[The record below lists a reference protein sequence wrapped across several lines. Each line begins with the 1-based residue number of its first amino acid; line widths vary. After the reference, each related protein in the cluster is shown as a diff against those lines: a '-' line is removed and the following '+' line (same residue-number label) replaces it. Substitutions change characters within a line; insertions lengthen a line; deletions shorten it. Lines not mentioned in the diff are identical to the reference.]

1 MVEAAFDALCSLVE
15 REPRTAGEMFYLEQA
30 RRPERSET
38 YARTMKTSYSVTWHD
53 PEGKTHVGHLELGA
67 KSLRLTESGDRN
79 PIEIGYDELQGV
91 SFRYV
96 EKAQPSLVLYRPG
109 GSYVLTSTVME
120 AGVVPELVGHLAEMG
135 LPASRRAI
143 VVLPLK
149 EGALE
154 HARELAAKGPP
165 FDPAVSGLTRHRLL
179 LTSHEAIF
187 EFESSKEGALEAL
200 LGLIDLWAAAEA
212 WRDLI
217 AGPPRLAEVAYAWE
231 RMEPTDVAI
240 GLGL

>member
-1 MVEAAFDALCSLVE
+1 
-15 REPRTAGEMFYLEQA
+15 
-30 RRPERSET
+30 
-38 YARTMKTSYSVTWHD
+38 MKTSYSVTWHGPD
-53 PEGKTHVGHLELGA
+53 REPHVGRLELGA
-67 KSLRLTESGDRN
+67 KALRLTEDADAG
-79 PIEIGYDELQGV
+79 PIEVGYDELQGV
-91 SFRYV
+91 SFRYL
-96 EKAQPSLVLYRPG
+96 ENEGQPSLVLYRPG

-120 AGVVPELVGHLAEMG
+120 AGVVPELIGHLAE
-135 LPASRRAI
+135 LRLLASRRAI
-143 VVLPLK
+143 VILPLK

-165 FDPAVSGLTRHRLL
+165 FDPAATGLTRHRLL

-187 EFESSKEGALEAL
+187 EFESASDGALEAL
-200 LGLIDLWAAAEA
+200 LGQVDLWAAAAA

>member
-1 MVEAAFDALCSLVE
+1 MMTDYSISWHG
-15 REPRTAGEMFYLEQA
+15 PDGE
-30 RRPERSET
+30 
-38 YARTMKTSYSVTWHD
+38 
-53 PEGKTHVGHLELGA
+53 THVGRLELGA
-67 KSLRLTESGDRN
+67 KDLRLTESGDGSA
-79 PIEIGYDELQGV
+79 IEIGYDELQGV
-91 SFRYV
+91 SFRYADN
-96 EKAQPSLVLYRPG
+96 EGQPSLVLYRPG
-109 GSYVLTSTVME
+109 GSYVLSSTVMG
-120 AGVVPELVGHLAEMG
+120 AGVVPELVGRLAE
-135 LPASRRAI
+135 LRLLASRRAI

-165 FDPAVSGLTRHRLL
+165 FDPAATGLTRHRLL

-187 EFESSKEGALEAL
+187 EFEAANEGALEAL
-200 LGLIDLWAAAEA
+200 LGQADLWAAAAA

-240 GLGL
+240 GRGL

>member
-1 MVEAAFDALCSLVE
+1 
-15 REPRTAGEMFYLEQA
+15 
-30 RRPERSET
+30 
-38 YARTMKTSYSVTWHD
+38 MKTSYSVTWHD
-53 PEGKTHVGHLELGA
+53 PDGKVHVGRLELGA
-67 KSLRLTESGDRN
+67 KALRLTEDGDHS
-79 PIEIGYDELQGV
+79 PIEVGYDELQGV

-96 EKAQPSLVLYRPG
+96 DDEAQPSLVLYRPG

-120 AGVVPELVGHLAEMG
+120 AGVVPELVGHLAELS

-165 FDPAVSGLTRHRLL
+165 FDPAASGLTRHRLL

-187 EFESSKEGALEAL
+187 EFESANDDALEAL
-200 LGLIDLWAAAEA
+200 LGQVDLWAAAAA

>member
-1 MVEAAFDALCSLVE
+1 
-15 REPRTAGEMFYLEQA
+15 
-30 RRPERSET
+30 
-38 YARTMKTSYSVTWHD
+38 
-53 PEGKTHVGHLELGA
+53 
-67 KSLRLTESGDRN
+67 
-79 PIEIGYDELQGV
+79 
-91 SFRYV
+91 
-96 EKAQPSLVLYRPG
+96 
-109 GSYVLTSTVME
+109 ME
-120 AGVVPELVGHLAEMG
+120 AGVVPELVGRLAEQS
-135 LPASRRAI
+135 LLAPRRAI
-143 VVLPLK
+143 AVLPLK

-165 FDPAVSGLTRHRLL
+165 FDPAASGLTRHRLL

-187 EFESSKEGALEAL
+187 EFESANHDALEAL
-200 LGLIDLWAAAEA
+200 LAQVDLWAAAAA